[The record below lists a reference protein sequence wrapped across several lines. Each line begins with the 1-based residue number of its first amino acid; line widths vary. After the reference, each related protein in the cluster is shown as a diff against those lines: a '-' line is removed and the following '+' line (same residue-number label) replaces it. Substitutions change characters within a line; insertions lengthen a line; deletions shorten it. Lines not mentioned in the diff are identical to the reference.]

1 MNLKKSFLFLTLI
14 ISVTPILGQQIDPA
28 ILSQLSPAQLEMV
41 KSVYGTQKTIDTN
54 SKIEEIPV
62 ASESTIPNKS
72 IEDINLSQG
81 KYGYEFFSTMATST
95 SAVGDLPLPN
105 DYKISFRDQLTIIL
119 SGSRDSIFDLDVKL
133 DGTIQFPELGAISVV
148 DKTLGEVKTL
158 LTNLIRRSFI
168 GVEIDVSMK
177 NLSAK
182 KITVV
187 GAVKTP
193 GTFLVNPFSTITS
206 ALAYSGGISKIGTLR
221 DIKLIRRDGTV
232 FSFDLYDLLIKGDR
246 SNDITI
252 EAGDTILINAA
263 DQFVRLSGEVKRPAV
278 YEVLE
283 SEKIE
288 DIIGFGLGFTDVANK
303 TNISIKSL
311 DLVTTSI
318 IQENTNNLNR
328 ELKNVL
334 SIDVFNYG
342 NEDVSSI
349 QVLGAIEK
357 PGFYDINEF
366 DTLEKLIN
374 NLNFYKVYPWLAVL
388 EQYDRDSN
396 IKSSILFNLNDPST
410 FDEVVLLPNSFI
422 RFLSIDEKNPMNINS
437 QSFLSQI
444 SGLDL
449 ISKEMIEEFSLRI
462 NHKNGRYDLP
472 IYGNYDVKSL
482 IDYLGLDMSDIDQ
495 EAIYVS
501 PLDNLIERVD
511 YELMNYVAK
520 KFNTVTF
527 KSPANDLITV
537 NISGAVIYPG
547 SYTLNSDATIQ
558 DLYDA
563 AGAFKKNAFLEGIIY
578 IKDSQ
583 KAAQRR
589 SIQKARET
597 LNESI
602 LVNAQ
607 KEEMGMEFDPNLL
620 AALLPQIDEDNIGR
634 VAGSFIPNTKSA
646 TTTVLNNG
654 DNIVVPVTP
663 STVSVFGEVLNS
675 SNIVYQPGIK
685 VSDVISLA
693 GGFKEYADKQ
703 SIYIIRANGLTE
715 KVNKNIFVKNVV
727 LEAGD
732 TIIVPRK
739 ILINSPFLEALV
751 PLTQI
756 LSSMAFSAAA
766 IDNLSSNWYFRYA
779 KTQIFIFELVPIML
793 STKYKLR

>member
-14 ISVTPILGQQIDPA
+14 ITVMPMLGQQIDPA
-28 ILSQLSPAQLEMV
+28 ILAQLSPAQLEMV

-62 ASESTIPNKS
+62 ATESTVPNES
-72 IEDINLSQG
+72 IVDTNLSQG
-81 KYGYEFFSTMATST
+81 KYGYDFFSTMATTT

-105 DYKISFRDQLTIIL
+105 DYKISFRDQLTVIL

-158 LTNLIRRSFI
+158 LTNLISRSFI

-278 YEVLE
+278 YEVLK

-303 TNISIKSL
+303 SNISIEIL
-311 DLVTTSI
+311 DLATTSI
-318 IQENTNNLNR
+318 VQENTNNLDL

-334 SIDVFNYG
+334 SVEVFNYG
-342 NEDVSSI
+342 NESVSSI

-357 PGFYDINEF
+357 PGFYDIKEF
-366 DTLEKLIN
+366 HTLEKLIDK
-374 NLNFYKVYPWLAVL
+374 LSFFQVYPWLAVL
-388 EQYDRDSN
+388 EQYDRDNN
-396 IKSSILFNLNDPST
+396 IKSSVLFNLNDSNT
-410 FDEVVLLPNSFI
+410 FEKVKLLPNSVI
-422 RFLSIDEKNPMNINS
+422 RFLSIDEKNPININS
-437 QSFLSQI
+437 QSFLRQT

-449 ISKEMIEEFSLRI
+449 ITREKIEEFSLRI

-472 IYGNYDVKSL
+472 IYGKYDVKSL

-501 PLDNLIERVD
+501 PLDNLIEKVD

-527 KSPANDLITV
+527 KSPINDLISV

-558 DLYDA
+558 DLYDV
-563 AGAFKKNAFLEGIIY
+563 AGAFKRNAFLEGIIY
-578 IKDSQ
+578 IKESQ
-583 KAAQRR
+583 KAAQIR

-607 KEEMGMEFDPNLL
+607 KEEMGMDFDPNLL
-620 AALLPQIDEDNIGR
+620 IALLPQIDEDYIGR
-634 VAGSFIPNTKSA
+634 VAGSFMPNSKSSI
-646 TTTVLNNG
+646 TTVLNNG
-654 DNIVVPVTP
+654 DNIIVPVKP

-675 SNIVYQPGIK
+675 SNIVYEPGIK

-693 GGFKEYADKQ
+693 GGYKEYADKQ
-703 SIYIIRANGLTE
+703 SIYIIKANGLTE

-727 LEAGD
+727 LEPGD

-739 ILINSPFLEALV
+739 ILISSPFIDAV
-751 PLTQI
+751 TPLTQI
-756 LSSMAFSAAA
+756 LSNLAFSAAA
-766 IDNLSSNWYFRYA
+766 INNLSSN
-779 KTQIFIFELVPIML
+779 
-793 STKYKLR
+793 

>member
-14 ISVTPILGQQIDPA
+14 ITVMPMLGQQIDPA
-28 ILSQLSPAQLEMV
+28 ILAQLSPAQLEMV

-62 ASESTIPNKS
+62 ATESTVPNES
-72 IEDINLSQG
+72 IVDTNLSQG
-81 KYGYEFFSTMATST
+81 KYGYDFFSTMATTT

-105 DYKISFRDQLTIIL
+105 DYKISFRDQLTVIL

-158 LTNLIRRSFI
+158 LTNLISRSFI

-278 YEVLE
+278 YEVLK

-303 TNISIKSL
+303 SNISIEIL
-311 DLVTTSI
+311 DLATTSI
-318 IQENTNNLNR
+318 VQENTNNLDL

-334 SIDVFNYG
+334 SVEVFNYG
-342 NEDVSSI
+342 NESVSSI

-357 PGFYDINEF
+357 PGFYDIKEF
-366 DTLEKLIN
+366 HTLEKLIDK
-374 NLNFYKVYPWLAVL
+374 LSFFQVYPWLAVL
-388 EQYDRDSN
+388 EQYDRDNN
-396 IKSSILFNLNDPST
+396 IKSSVLFNLNDSNT
-410 FDEVVLLPNSFI
+410 FEKVKLLPNSVI

-437 QSFLSQI
+437 QSFLRQT

-449 ISKEMIEEFSLRI
+449 ITREKIEEFSLRI

-472 IYGNYDVKSL
+472 IYGKYDVKSL

-501 PLDNLIERVD
+501 PLDNLIEKVD

-527 KSPANDLITV
+527 KSPINDLISV

-558 DLYDA
+558 DLYDV
-563 AGAFKKNAFLEGIIY
+563 AGAFKRNAFLEGIIY
-578 IKDSQ
+578 IKESQ
-583 KAAQRR
+583 KAAQIR

-607 KEEMGMEFDPNLL
+607 KEEMGMDFDPNLL
-620 AALLPQIDEDNIGR
+620 IALLPQIDEDYIGR
-634 VAGSFIPNTKSA
+634 VAGSFMPNSKSSI
-646 TTTVLNNG
+646 TTVLNNG
-654 DNIVVPVTP
+654 DNIIVPVKP

-675 SNIVYQPGIK
+675 SNIVYEPGIK

-693 GGFKEYADKQ
+693 GGYKEYADKQ
-703 SIYIIRANGLTE
+703 SIYIIKANGLTE

-727 LEAGD
+727 LEPGD

-739 ILINSPFLEALV
+739 ILISSPFIDAV
-751 PLTQI
+751 TPLTQI
-756 LSSMAFSAAA
+756 LSNLAFSAAA
-766 IDNLSSNWYFRYA
+766 INNLSSN
-779 KTQIFIFELVPIML
+779 
-793 STKYKLR
+793 